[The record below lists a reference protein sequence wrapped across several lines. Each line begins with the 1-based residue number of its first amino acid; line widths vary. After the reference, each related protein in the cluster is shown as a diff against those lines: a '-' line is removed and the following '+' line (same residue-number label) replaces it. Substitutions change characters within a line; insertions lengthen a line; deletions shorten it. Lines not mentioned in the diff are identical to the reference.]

1 MGSGGGGGRME
12 GDGKTKAS
20 SCLAKKSLQKDSLVY
35 SWASA
40 GCMFLERATE
50 GFLTPNDYGCSHR
63 DFSGV
68 EFFFKV
74 LLCSKFSKKKFCII
88 FAIPQRNVV

>member
-1 MGSGGGGGRME
+1 MGSGGGGGRMK

-20 SCLAKKSLQKDSLVY
+20 PCLAKNSLQKDSLVY

-40 GCMFLERATE
+40 GCMILERVTE
-50 GFLTPNDYGCSHR
+50 GFPTPNDYGCSHR

-68 EFFFKV
+68 EFFKV
-74 LLCSKFSKKKFCII
+74 LLCSKFSKKKILYHFLQS
-88 FAIPQRNVV
+88 PKEM